1 MDSAYRYSI
10 CVSGAAGG
18 ASVEESEDL
27 ARRVGAAIARRGHL
41 TVTGATVGLPY
52 FAAQGA
58 KQAGGMSIGYSP
70 AATVREH
77 LRKYRLP
84 CNYFDYIS
92 YTGSHYMGRDLIM
105 INSVDATVC
114 VGGRLGTL
122 NEFIMSVEQ
131 RKPVGVLLESG
142 GSSDVISQLLDVLQP
157 QFKNL
162 VVFDS
167 NPEYLIEKITNVLD
181 EEYKD
186 IKSELTVCID
196 WTVEESLKKSEKK
209 SFKTHAG

>member
-1 MDSAYRYSI
+1 MKQNGYKYSI
-10 CVSGAAGG
+10 CISGAAGG
-18 ASVEESEDL
+18 ETVEESSGL
-27 ARRVGAAIARRGHL
+27 AKRIGAAVAKRGHI

-58 KQAGGMSIGYSP
+58 AELGGMSIGYSP

-84 CNYFDYIS
+84 CNYFDFIS

-105 INSVDATVC
+105 INSCDATIC

-131 RKPVGVLLESG
+131 RMPVGVLLDSG
-142 GSSDVISQLLDVLQP
+142 GSSDAIQELLNVLQP
-157 QFKNL
+157 QFRKL
-162 VVFDS
+162 VVFEN
-167 NPEYLIEKITNVLD
+167 NPEYLVERLVNILD

-186 IKSELTVCID
+186 IKGELTVCYD
-196 WTVEESLKKSEKK
+196 WADDSAKKAK
-209 SFKTHAG
+209 SQTHNG

>member
-1 MDSAYRYSI
+1 MKQNGYKYSI

-18 ASVEESEDL
+18 ETVIQSESL
-27 ARRVGAAIARRGHL
+27 AKRIGAAVAKRGHI

-58 KQAGGMSIGYSP
+58 TENGGMSVGYSP

-84 CNYFDYIS
+84 CNYFDFIS

-105 INSVDATVC
+105 INSCDATIC
-114 VGGRLGTL
+114 VGGRMGTL

-131 RKPVGVLLESG
+131 RMPVGVLLDSG
-142 GSSDVISQLLDVLQP
+142 GSSDAIQELIEVLQP
-157 QFKNL
+157 QFRHLVIFDDNPENL
-162 VVFDS
+162 VAKLVD
-167 NPEYLIEKITNVLD
+167 VLD

-186 IKSELTVCID
+186 IKGELTVCYD
-196 WTVEESLKKSEKK
+196 WMDDSSAKSVGLNA
-209 SFKTHAG
+209 HNG